1 MRVTRSNL
9 GKEVKISRLYLM
21 KIPTLLLG
29 DAVVEFITS
38 VHLFHIFFSIFFI
51 SFFILFFILSR
62 SHFGF
67 LPIFFQKSQK
77 LHMNDLITIQITLF
91 LGDAVEFITSV
102 HLFHMFPVSSQT
114 TFFQVRKHME

>member
-1 MRVTRSNL
+1 MLESQRI
-9 GKEVKISRLYLM
+9 G
-21 KIPTLLLG
+21 
-29 DAVVEFITS
+29 
-38 VHLFHIFFSIFFI
+38 LFVCVFQ
-51 SFFILFFILSR
+51 
-62 SHFGF
+62 
-67 LPIFFQKSQK
+67 FFQKSQK